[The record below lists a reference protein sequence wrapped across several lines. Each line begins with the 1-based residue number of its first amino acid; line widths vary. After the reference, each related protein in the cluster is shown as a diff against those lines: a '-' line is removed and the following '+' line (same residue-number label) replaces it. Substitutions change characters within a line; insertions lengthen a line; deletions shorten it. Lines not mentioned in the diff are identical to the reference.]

1 MGSLQDQLLKAG
13 LATPEQLRKAR
24 AEQRREQRREPRGG
38 RGEAQEGLRTP
49 GTRPAVRGRPGRPDR
64 PDRPPAASPPASDR
78 ESGPPRDED
87 ARRAGRPGRGGEGRR
102 RRGPARPDR
111 GKPERQGARRRPA
124 DGSPPAPDAS
134 VQALNLRIRGLLD
147 RYALNDRNAE
157 VAFHFV
163 RGGTV
168 RRVYVTDGQRRKL
181 AGGELAVVGFRRRH
195 HLVPAAVAE
204 EILALR
210 PIIFV
215 HRAAAVGG
223 EDEAP
228 PPGVSPDAEDDPY
241 RDHPVPDDLRW

>member
-24 AEQRREQRREPRGG
+24 EEQRREQRRAPRGG
-38 RGEAQEGLRTP
+38 REAQEGPRTP

-102 RRGPARPDR
+102 WRGPARSDR
-111 GKPERQGARRRPA
+111 GKPERQGGRRRPA
-124 DGSPPAPDAS
+124 DESPPAPDAS

-157 VAFHFV
+157 VAFHFL
-163 RGGTV
+163 RGATV

-204 EILALR
+204 EIQALR
-210 PIIFV
+210 PIVFV
-215 HRAAAVGG
+215 HRAAAPGG